1 MKLTWK
7 KSLTGLNNLLSD
19 KNHSVLVIVDVQT
32 KLAAAMPED
41 EINNVLRTSNILL
54 QAAIAL
60 EIPVLATEQYPQGLG
75 STLPE
80 IKSQLPGDLIA
91 VSKTCFSCSDSETFL
106 ESLSETGRKQ
116 VVLVGMEAHI
126 CVLQTAMGLLG
137 RGYQVFIPGDGV
149 CSRSVNHK
157 RNALNRMINNGIQI
171 SNVESVLYEWLRD
184 AKNEHFKKLSALI
197 R

>member
-1 MKLTWK
+1 M
-7 KSLTGLNNLLSD
+7 LSD
-19 KNHSVLVIVDVQT
+19 KNNSVLVIVDVQT
-32 KLAAAMPED
+32 KLAAAMPAD
-41 EINNVLRTSNILL
+41 ELKNVLRTSNILL
-54 QAAIAL
+54 RAATTL

-75 STLPE
+75 STHPD
-80 IKSQLPGDLIA
+80 IKSQFPDNLVT
-91 VSKTCFSCSDSETFL
+91 VSKTCFSGSDSEVFL

-126 CVLQTAMGLLG
+126 CVLQTAMGL
-137 RGYQVFIPGDGV
+137 RDHGYQVFVPGDGV

-171 SNVESVLYEWLRD
+171 SNVESVLYEWLQD
-184 AKNEHFKKLSALI
+184 ANNNHFKELSTLI

>member
-1 MKLTWK
+1 M
-7 KSLTGLNNLLSD
+7 LSD
-19 KNHSVLVIVDVQT
+19 KNNSALVIIDVQT
-32 KLAAAMPED
+32 KLAAAMPAD
-41 EINNVLRTSNILL
+41 ELNNVLRTSSILL
-54 QAAIAL
+54 QAATAL
-60 EIPVLATEQYPQGLG
+60 KIPVLATEQYPQGLG
-75 STLPE
+75 SSHPD
-80 IKSQLPGDLIA
+80 IKSYFPENLVA
-91 VSKTCFSCSDSETFL
+91 VTKTCFSCSDSEGFL

-157 RNALNRMINNGIQI
+157 RNALNRMINSGIHI
-171 SNVESVLYEWLRD
+171 SNVESVLYEWIRD
-184 AKNEHFKKLSALI
+184 AKNEHFKTLSALI